1 MNNSRI
7 VAHLSS
13 LRRHLLSDCKKALQ
27 KVALAPAGSRGG
39 GAEGE
44 GEAETTL
51 VQAEALKLLARGQQ
65 DEGAARERQQD
76 GCRGGRQKARERKA
90 AALVIKL

>member
-1 MNNSRI
+1 MWRI
-7 VAHLSS
+7 CLPCAATTSGD
-13 LRRHLLSDCKKALQ
+13 RKKALQ
-27 KVALAPAGSRGG
+27 KVTLAPAGSRG

>member
-7 VAHLSS
+7 VANLSS

-51 VQAEALKLLARGQQ
+51 VQAEALSSWREGSRTKAPRGSASKM
-65 DEGAARERQQD
+65 DAEAAGRRP
-76 GCRGGRQKARERKA
+76 GRGRPQ
-90 AALVIKL
+90 LW